1 MGSMFGRLGRGIAR
15 GGGAARALLMTA
27 CGLLYLAASAPV
39 GAALVREQAVSLQ
52 PGWNA
57 IYLELDPT
65 ESDAAAVF
73 AGLPV
78 DVVATFSAPTRGA
91 QFVRDP
97 SASLLGTYGWSV
109 WYAPTRSD
117 AFLTTLRAVYGAQPY
132 LVHATTNVD
141 LRISGTV
148 ALGKLAWTP
157 HAFNFV
163 GFSVEDAA
171 PTFQQFFRGS
181 SAHNHNRIYR
191 LVDGTWRQVLDPA
204 AEAMRPGE
212 AFWIYCDGR
221 SDYPGPLQVTSRLRS
236 GVMLT
241 SRGGGEVTFR
251 NRADHPL
258 AFRLEHLT
266 DPAQPIPLSTPV
278 QALDEAAGGLQTL
291 SVHFDADHFTQD
303 FPALDAGRAFRLPLA
318 LRLQDAGAGERYSLL
333 KVVTDIGTVT
343 YIPVTASRDDL

>member
-1 MGSMFGRLGRGIAR
+1 
-15 GGGAARALLMTA
+15 
-27 CGLLYLAASAPV
+27 
-39 GAALVREQAVSLQ
+39 
-52 PGWNA
+52 
-57 IYLELDPT
+57 
-65 ESDAAAVF
+65 
-73 AGLPV
+73 LPV

-109 WYAPTRSD
+109 WYAPARSD

-266 DPAQPIPLSTPV
+266 DPAQPIPL
-278 QALDEAAGGLQTL
+278 E
-291 SVHFDADHFTQD
+291 H
-303 FPALDAGRAFRLPLA
+303 
-318 LRLQDAGAGERYSLL
+318 AGAGSGR
-333 KVVTDIGTVT
+333 GGGG
-343 YIPVTASRDDL
+343 AA